1 MWENGFLSPSISPP
15 CPKYWPSPKATGQ
28 TSKEFAIMQKYASK
42 FLRWTF
48 SNIYMGAG
56 RMFVNSK
63 WLVVILNFLF
73 LSYVV
78 FLMFVYY
85 CINYIINYIYM

>member
-1 MWENGFLSPSISPP
+1 MDMWENGFLSPSISPP

-73 LSYVV
+73 
-78 FLMFVYY
+78 F
-85 CINYIINYIYM
+85 